1 MKIQS
6 FLFLMLS
13 FVFCRCA
20 TSIPC
25 EKKVIERNLFEEYF
39 SIAENYKSL
48 ENYSKAIEY
57 YKKTLPSDS
66 LHDYAFYEIA
76 LCNIYLKNWNEA
88 QSSFEQL
95 LQSDSENTT
104 LKTSLAY
111 IEAMRGNLE
120 EAETL
125 YSGLY
130 ENNPDDSFMLKNLI
144 GSIEKSMQMYVGMS
158 KETTTQE

>member
-6 FLFLMLS
+6 FLFLMLP

-76 LCNIYLKNWNEA
+76 LCNIYLKIRTRII
-88 QSSFEQL
+88 QSRLMILWDIWKSVESQQNAAPSRPRSGL
-95 LQSDSENTT
+95 DT
-104 LKTSLAY
+104 LK
-111 IEAMRGNLE
+111 
-120 EAETL
+120 
-125 YSGLY
+125 
-130 ENNPDDSFMLKNLI
+130 
-144 GSIEKSMQMYVGMS
+144 
-158 KETTTQE
+158 